1 MLTENKLAVKIE
13 GEFACQVCNGAE
25 LEEVRGFAALPR
37 VTSDC
42 KAYPPGGRLTVCA
55 TCGTVQKLPDARWL
69 TEIAE
74 IYGAYDPYHQSGGIE
89 QAVFDKD
96 TGTPHRRSSKL
107 IDRLVQ
113 TVDLPTTG
121 QLLDVGCGSGA
132 MLAAFADAFN
142 GWKLYGADLDRR
154 NMAALTRLPG
164 FTELYTVAADNI
176 PGRYDLISLIHSLEH
191 ITEPRQTLSALS
203 NKLSPTGHLFIQVPD
218 TSIWHFDLLVADH
231 LCHFDPVTLSHL
243 VTRAGIEVK
252 HLADNW
258 TVKELS
264 LIARVPPTDKPL
276 SPLSGPRRTLAD
288 VQAQVNWLQGLLETA
303 LVTATRGCF
312 GLFGTSISATWL
324 FSQMQDRVE
333 FFVDEDPIRIGGRF
347 MDRPVYA
354 PDQAPAGATIYL
366 ALIPT
371 VAAGVRERLRRLPL
385 DLAMPPDFRCAA

>member
-1 MLTENKLAVKIE
+1 MKIE
-13 GEFACQVCNGAE
+13 GGFACQVCNVAA

-42 KAYPPGGRLTVCA
+42 KAYPAGGRLTVCA
-55 TCGTVQKLPDARWL
+55 ACGAVQKLPDARWL
-69 TEIAE
+69 AEIAK

-96 TGTPHRRSSKL
+96 TGTPRRRSSRL

-113 TVDLPTTG
+113 TVDLPATG
-121 QLLDVGCGSGA
+121 RLLDVGCGSGA

-191 ITEPRQTLSALS
+191 MTKPRQTLSALIDR
-203 NKLSPTGHLFIQVPD
+203 LGPTGRLFIQVPD
-218 TSIWHFDLLVADH
+218 SRVWHFDLLVADH

-243 VTRAGIEVK
+243 VTRAGLEVE
-252 HLADNW
+252 HLADDW

-264 LIARVPPTDKPL
+264 LVSRVHCPGKTSALPPA
-276 SPLSGPRRTLAD
+276 SQRRTFVE
-288 VQAQVNWLQGLLETA
+288 VQAQVDWLSGFVDTA
-303 LVTATRGCF
+303 LVAARRGRF

-324 FSQMQDRVE
+324 FSQMTDQVE

-371 VAAGVRERLRRLPL
+371 VAAGVRGRLRRLPL